1 MQVEKIPQE
10 FMVALPLLQQI
21 RAAGFEAYF
30 VGGSVR
36 DTILGLPIHDVD
48 IATSAYPAEIKAI
61 FERTVDTGIEHGTV
75 MVLDHGEGYEITT
88 FRTESGYQDFRRPD
102 KVEFVRSLKEDLK
115 RRDLTINALALAPD
129 GTVIDMFSGLDDLE
143 NKTIRAVGDPTER
156 FFEDALRMM
165 RTVRFASQLDFKI
178 EPQTLQAI
186 KANAHLLEKIA
197 VERIQVEWIKLLL
210 GKNVVQGLDAFL
222 ETKLYKYCPQF
233 ATREQALRKIA
244 KLPQL
249 KLADELEC
257 WALLAYVFELTPK
270 QVRSFLKAW
279 KTSNEISTEVQNVLV
294 ILEQATSDLDPLVC
308 YHAKERATKAA
319 SHLLDILQLPLTGAK
334 LLQTY
339 TALPIKD
346 KAQLALNGK
355 DLLQTLGLKPGPGL
369 GKILNTLEQKVV
381 LGELANDKTVLLAQ
395 AEKLSKELNLD
406 ANTSN

>member
-61 FERTVDTGIEHGTV
+61 FERTVDTGI
-75 MVLDHGEGYEITT
+75 DHGEGYEITT

-279 KTSNEISTEVQNVLV
+279 KTSNEISTEVQNVLA

>member
-10 FMVALPLLQQI
+10 FTVALPLLQQI

-129 GTVIDMFSGLDDLE
+129 GTVIDMFSGLDDLK

-165 RTVRFASQLDFKI
+165 RTVRFASQLD
-178 EPQTLQAI
+178 
-186 KANAHLLEKIA
+186 
-197 VERIQVEWIKLLL
+197 
-210 GKNVVQGLDAFL
+210 
-222 ETKLYKYCPQF
+222 
-233 ATREQALRKIA
+233 
-244 KLPQL
+244 L
-249 KLADELEC
+249 K
-257 WALLAYVFELTPK
+257 VF
-270 QVRSFLKAW
+270 
-279 KTSNEISTEVQNVLV
+279 
-294 ILEQATSDLDPLVC
+294 
-308 YHAKERATKAA
+308 
-319 SHLLDILQLPLTGAK
+319 
-334 LLQTY
+334 
-339 TALPIKD
+339 
-346 KAQLALNGK
+346 
-355 DLLQTLGLKPGPGL
+355 
-369 GKILNTLEQKVV
+369 
-381 LGELANDKTVLLAQ
+381 
-395 AEKLSKELNLD
+395 SK
-406 ANTSN
+406 SRQ